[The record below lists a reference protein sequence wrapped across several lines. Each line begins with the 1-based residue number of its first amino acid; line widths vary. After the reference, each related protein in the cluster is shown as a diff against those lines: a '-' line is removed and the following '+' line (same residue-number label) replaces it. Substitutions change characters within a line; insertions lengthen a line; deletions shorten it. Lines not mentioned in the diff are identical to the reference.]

1 MTRSHQYSMCPDKSK
16 YPFGICCSAH
26 SLIRQG
32 NYCPS
37 EVPTP
42 WISSMVA
49 IPNSLLIC
57 LDPKDIHL
65 AIQWEHSPLPTIKDV
80 ATWLHE
86 AKVFTILDV
95 SKGLL
100 HIEQDEP
107 SSFLTTFHTPFGRYR
122 WIHMPSGISSALVYW
137 EWFNISANSSP
148 ISLHDLLQIETEWAG
163 ITASERHLR
172 CS

>member
-1 MTRSHQYSMCPDKSK
+1 MVICRSFDSMTRSHQYSMCPDKSK
-16 YPFGICCSAH
+16 YPFGICCSAL

-49 IPNSLLIC
+49 IPKKDGSLLIC
-57 LDPKDIHL
+57 LDPKDINL

-80 ATWLHE
+80 ATWQRISQSLMSE
-86 AKVFTILDV
+86 K
-95 SKGLL
+95 

-107 SSFLTTFHTPFGRYR
+107 SSFLTTFHTPFGWYR
-122 WIHMPSGISSALVYW
+122 WKLMPSGISSALVY
-137 EWFNISANSSP
+137 
-148 ISLHDLLQIETEWAG
+148 
-163 ITASERHLR
+163 
-172 CS
+172 